1 MNNIISARDVAFKLF
16 GLEIYW
22 YGVFITLGIV
32 IAFILSFILC
42 KRKNLNDNLP
52 YYILIAILPLG
63 IICGRLFSVLLEEGS
78 SIKDYFNFRDGGM
91 SIIGAI
97 IGGAIGIVL
106 LCLIK
111 KLNFFQVA
119 DVLCVVLILA
129 QAIGRWGNYFND
141 ELYGQQILDS
151 SWQFFPFA
159 VKIDGLYYEALF
171 FYESILNLIGFVILI
186 CLFWFIKE
194 KGVAVGGYFIYY
206 GTVRFFLEPRRQSDF
221 ILKLGKGQ
229 FSRIMSFVMIIIGLA
244 IITYVI
250 INYFLKKKKMKEQN
264 SEK

>member
-1 MNNIISARDVAFKLF
+1 MSNLINARDVAFTMF

-32 IAFILSFILC
+32 SAFIISFFLC
-42 KRKNLNDNLP
+42 KRKKLDENTP

-63 IICGRLFSVLLEEGS
+63 IIGGRLFSVLLEDGS
-78 SIKDYFNFRDGGM
+78 SIKDFFNFRDGGM
-91 SIIGAI
+91 SIIGAV
-97 IGGAIGIVL
+97 IGGAIGLGI

-111 KLNFFQVA
+111 KINFFEVA

-141 ELYGQQILDS
+141 ELYGQQIIDPA
-151 SWQFFPFA
+151 WQFFPFT
-159 VKIDGLYYEALF
+159 VEIDGLYYEALF

-186 CLFWFIKE
+186 CLYWFIKE

-221 ILKLGKGQ
+221 ILKLGNSQ
-229 FSRIMSFVMIIIGLA
+229 FSRVMSFVMIIVGLA

-250 INYFLKKKKMKEQN
+250 INYILKNKKMKEQK